1 MQWKDEGYLL
11 SKNNYSENSVIIEV
25 FTLNHG
31 KCSGIVYGGTSRKI
45 KNYLQLGNKIHVN
58 LKAKNESKLGYFKIE
73 IIDPI
78 SPFFF
83 DDNKKINCLF
93 SSLNLLKTVL
103 PEMLNYNSVYILFSD
118 FLNELKFSNN
128 WIIHYIFWEMNLLR
142 EIGFD
147 MNLTFNLV
155 SKTHSAK
162 NMITVNIDKEKINI
176 PSFMVEYKSENVDTK
191 SIYCALKLI
200 GKFLEKNILIP
211 NNLNYPMPRKNLESF
226 FK

>member
-1 MQWKDEGYLL
+1 MQLNDEGYLL

-45 KNYLQLGNKIHVN
+45 KNYLQLGNKIYVN
-58 LKAKNESKLGYFKIE
+58 LKTKNESKLGYFKIE

-93 SSLNLLKTVL
+93 SSLNLLKIVL
-103 PEMLNYNSVYILFSD
+103 PEMQSYNSIYILFSN

-128 WIIHYIFWEMNLLR
+128 WIVHYIFWEMNLLKK
-142 EIGFD
+142 IGFD
-147 MNLTFNLV
+147 MNLPSNYV
-155 SKTHSAK
+155 SGSYNKK
-162 NMITVNIDKEKINI
+162 KIITVNIDNENINV
-176 PSFMVEYKSENVDTK
+176 PSFMVDKKFYNIDTK
-191 SIYCALKLI
+191 SIYYALTFI
-200 GKFLEKNILIP
+200 GNFLKKNVLIP
-211 NNLNYPMPRKNLESF
+211 NNLSYPISRIKLENYFR
-226 FK
+226 

>member
-1 MQWKDEGYLL
+1 MQLNDEGYLL

-45 KNYLQLGNKIHVN
+45 KNYLQLGNKIYVN
-58 LKAKNESKLGYFKIE
+58 LKTKNESKLGYFKIE

-93 SSLNLLKTVL
+93 SSLNLLKIVL
-103 PEMLNYNSVYILFSD
+103 PEMQSYNSIYILFSN

-128 WIIHYIFWEMNLLR
+128 WIVHYIFWEMNLLKK
-142 EIGFD
+142 IGFD
-147 MNLTFNLV
+147 MNLPSNYV
-155 SKTHSAK
+155 SGSYNKK
-162 NMITVNIDKEKINI
+162 KIITVNIDNENINV
-176 PSFMVEYKSENVDTK
+176 PSFMIDKKFYDIDTK
-191 SIYCALKLI
+191 SIYYALTFI
-200 GKFLEKNILIP
+200 GNFLKKNVLIP
-211 NNLNYPMPRKNLESF
+211 NNLNYPISRIKLENYF
-226 FK
+226 R

>member
-1 MQWKDEGYLL
+1 MQWQDEGFLL
-11 SKNNYSENSVIIEV
+11 SKNKYGENSIIIEV

-45 KNYLQLGNKIHVN
+45 KSYLQLGNKIYVN
-58 LKAKNESKLGYFKIE
+58 LKTKNDNKLGYFKIE
-73 IIDPI
+73 IIDAI

-83 DDNKKINCLF
+83 DDNKKLNCIF

-103 PEMLNYNSVYILFSD
+103 PELLSYNSIYVLFSN

-147 MNLTFNLV
+147 MNLASNSV
-155 SKTHSAK
+155 SETYSKK
-162 NMITVNIDKEKINI
+162 NMITVNINNEKTNI
-176 PSFMVEYKSENVDTK
+176 PSFMVKKKFENIDTK
-191 SIYCALKLI
+191 SIYCALKFI

-211 NNLNYPMPRKNLESF
+211 NNLNYPISRKKLESCF
-226 FK
+226 R

>member
-1 MQWKDEGYLL
+1 MHWKDEGYLL

-31 KCSGIVYGGTSRKI
+31 KCSGIVYGGRSRKI

-58 LKAKNESKLGYFKIE
+58 LKTKNESKLGYFKIE

-93 SSLNLLKTVL
+93 SSLNLLKIVL
-103 PEMLNYNSVYILFSD
+103 PEMQSYNSIYILFSN

-128 WIIHYIFWEMNLLR
+128 WIIHYIFWEMNLLKK
-142 EIGFD
+142 IGFD
-147 MNLTFNLV
+147 MNLPSNYV
-155 SKTHSAK
+155 SGSYNKK
-162 NMITVNIDKEKINI
+162 KIITVNIDNENINV
-176 PSFMVEYKSENVDTK
+176 PSFMIDKKFYDIDTK
-191 SIYCALKLI
+191 SIYYALTFI
-200 GKFLEKNILIP
+200 GIFLKKNILTP
-211 NNLNYPMPRKNLESF
+211 NNLSYPISRMKLENYFR
-226 FK
+226 